1 MSNKKLDT
9 KDHRDEHF
17 RHYDWKHSSD
27 RRGSE
32 GEQERTSKRKYEKDQ
47 VGVPYT
53 QLPKEGIPST
63 SVDKQG
69 RSREQ
74 LTGGTAGRQR
84 EQQQREDWKDKSADQ
99 KGESK
104 GGAVESQS
112 NNKGQLSTT
121 GDNNSIPKSYEKVI
135 RSETKTVDG
144 KPQTRS
150 ILRTREY
157 YTDPSTGKLVEN
169 VDEHEIP
176 QEEAQREF
184 SEMSNDFKTL
194 NAQFADMQRDM
205 VRLQRACF
213 GGRGFPSLLDW
224 DRGSQNQLPWN
235 DRSQDE
241 QHRGG
246 RYIEEPQRRQGQQ
259 SDDQQRLERF
269 GQHHDDYQRSLQQ
282 QHHERGNYGG
292 EQERSRGGFYH
303 NDQGRDDRN
312 QRRIQAERQVEEA
325 RRQLEHARSA
335 YHKVL
340 DEERESSRNREHN
353 TRRF

>member
-1 MSNKKLDT
+1 
-9 KDHRDEHF
+9 
-17 RHYDWKHSSD
+17 
-27 RRGSE
+27 
-32 GEQERTSKRKYEKDQ
+32 
-47 VGVPYT
+47 
-53 QLPKEGIPST
+53 
-63 SVDKQG
+63 
-69 RSREQ
+69 
-74 LTGGTAGRQR
+74 
-84 EQQQREDWKDKSADQ
+84 
-99 KGESK
+99 
-104 GGAVESQS
+104 VESQS
-112 NNKGQLSTT
+112 NTKGQLSTT
-121 GDNNSIPKSYEKVI
+121 GDNSIPKSYEKII

-144 KPQTRS
+144 KPQTRN

-184 SEMSNDFKTL
+184 SKMSNDFKSL

-205 VRLQRACF
+205 NRLQRVCF
-213 GGRGFPSLLDW
+213 GDRGFPSLLDW
-224 DRGSQNQLPWN
+224 DRGFQHKLPWN
-235 DRSQDE
+235 DRYQDE

-259 SDDQQRLERF
+259 SDDSQRRERY
-269 GQHHDDYQRSLQQ
+269 GQHHDDYQPSQQ
-282 QHHERGNYGG
+282 QYERGNIGG

-303 NDQGRDDRN
+303 DDQGRDDRN
-312 QRRIQAERQVEEA
+312 QRRLQAERQVEEA